1 MTNAHAQN
9 CIKFKP
15 VRTVKCPQPDGFYA
29 EAVIIIRK
37 AHIAKGEEAMSDYSR
52 EKGKRIKTWG
62 AEGDLKAQIEG
73 SYEYP
78 VMYRWLGTNPRNEHP
93 YNLYGD
99 IKSQPAAL
107 RDTFRENL
115 ASVKDIAR
123 ELHARGINRIVG
135 TGLGTSQFVAQ
146 AAAAAF
152 WKYAGIDASDVDG
165 LEYFTNPRPYD
176 YSKLC
181 FTVYSGSGSTVDS
194 NRAGRLA
201 KEKGAFI
208 LAVTS
213 VDGSPVT
220 QFADRKIICSGGF
233 DTGGSDTF
241 HYTTRLGAS
250 IMLAIELGRLNQPGR
265 YDYDRLTENLLAIPE
280 KFESMFASVEARCK
294 SIAKQYY
301 KYRCNIIVGSGAN
314 LGSAEEMA
322 LKFDEM
328 AHLPSKAMCPDRHI
342 HGALGLTDHRIL
354 TILLAPK
361 SCPAYKELK
370 DIAEFAQNIKVPC
383 IAVVSQSDDDIAD
396 MVDDVVRLPEEDE
409 ILFTLLNILP
419 SQLIPYFS
427 SVFTGTLNPDTQ
439 RSNVPRYAK
448 AWAKL
453 FPPGTH

>member
-1 MTNAHAQN
+1 
-9 CIKFKP
+9 
-15 VRTVKCPQPDGFYA
+15 
-29 EAVIIIRK
+29 
-37 AHIAKGEEAMSDYSR
+37 MSDYTR

-62 AEGDLKAQIEG
+62 AEGDLKAQMEM

-78 VMYRWLGTNPRNEHP
+78 VMYRWLGTSPCNEHP

-107 RDTFRENL
+107 RDTFEENK
-115 ASVKDIAR
+115 AIVKDIAQ
-123 ELHARGINRIVG
+123 ELHKRGINRIIG

-152 WKYAGIDASDVDG
+152 WKYAGIDAGDVDG

-181 FTVYSGSGSTVDS
+181 FVVYSGSGSTVDS

-201 KEKGAFI
+201 KEKGAFT

-213 VDGSPVT
+213 IDGSPVT
-220 QFADRKIICSGGF
+220 LYTDRKIICCGGF

-241 HYTTRLGAS
+241 HYTTRLGVS
-250 IMLAIELGRLNQPGR
+250 IMLAIELGRLKQPGR
-265 YDYDRLTENLLAIPE
+265 YDYDGLMEKLLAIPD
-280 KFESMFASVEARCK
+280 KFEDMFDAVEARCK
-294 SIAKQYY
+294 SIARQYY
-301 KYRCNIIVGSGAN
+301 NYRCNIIVGCGAN

-342 HGALGLTDHRIL
+342 HGAIGLTDHQIL

-361 SCPAYKELK
+361 NCPSYKELK
-370 DIAEFAQNIKVPC
+370 DIAGFTQTVKVPC
-383 IAVVSQSDDDIAD
+383 VAIVSQDDNDIANLA
-396 MVDDVVRLPEEDE
+396 DDVVRLPEEDE

-419 SQLIPYFS
+419 SQLIPYYS
-427 SVFTGTLNPDTQ
+427 SIFTGTLNPDTQ
-439 RSNVPRYAK
+439 RSNVPRYAR